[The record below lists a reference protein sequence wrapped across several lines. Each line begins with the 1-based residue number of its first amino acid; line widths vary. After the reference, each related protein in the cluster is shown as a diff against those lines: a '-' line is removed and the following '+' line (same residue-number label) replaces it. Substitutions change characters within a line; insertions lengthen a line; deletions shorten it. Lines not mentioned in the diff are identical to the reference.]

1 MRANSCQSGFTLT
14 ELVVVLVIVGTL
26 AIVALP
32 RFFDVGIYQ
41 QRGFYDE
48 LVSALRYAHKHAMA
62 TGCHV
67 RVRITAAGYDLLR
80 APNLAGCKG
89 ALGTLSAPVA
99 SPQGG
104 PFSGSAPAGVGLSAA
119 DFFFDGQGRVP
130 AAIPGF
136 VLVSVNARQARVYG
150 ETGFVQEL

>member
-1 MRANSCQSGFTLT
+1 MRANRCQSGFTLT

-48 LVSALRYAHKHAMA
+48 LVSALRYAHKHAIA

-67 RVRITAAGYDLLR
+67 RVRITSTGYDLLR
-80 APNLAGCKG
+80 APGLAGCKG
-89 ALGTLSAPVA
+89 ALGALSAPVA
-99 SPQGG
+99 NPGG
-104 PFSGSAPAGVGLSAA
+104 GSFSGSAPSGVALSAT

-136 VLVSVNARQARVYG
+136 ILVSANSRQVRVYG